1 MRLGIMLRHFDQ
13 HEGGVKV
20 YTRELLKELIAAN
33 TRHEI
38 VLLYRSRQRLGTY
51 RGIDHV
57 SEVLLEGGPIVYW
70 DQVKVPRAVRQLGI
84 DVLFNPKYS
93 IPLNVGCATAWV
105 CHGLDWYVMP
115 QASRWIDR
123 LNHSLL
129 IPQYAARSD
138 AVIAVSETTREHV
151 MKYLDV
157 PGERVHTVYSGLSD
171 AFHSPLDRQQLQDA
185 RRRFNLPPRFLLYCG
200 AVYPPKNFTRLIRA
214 YAQVGP
220 ARGMPLVIAGGSNR
234 FLSAHELLEPQ
245 RQNIV
250 EWVHW
255 MGWIDNHD
263 LPAVYQ
269 LAEGLLLPSLY
280 ESVGMPVMEAMACG
294 CPTLTANRYGTR
306 ELAQGASVLVDP
318 ESVEDIAAGIVR
330 LLEDQP
336 LRAALRAAGRERAQR
351 FTWQRTATEVMQVLE
366 SLPRTRCRQAAPS
379 AHEHSNA
386 ASEIAEPH
394 PR

>member
-20 YTRELLKELIAAN
+20 YTRELLNAIVAGN

-38 VLLYRSRQRLGTY
+38 VLLYRNRQRLGTY
-51 RGIDHV
+51 SGVEGV
-57 SEVLLEGGPIVYW
+57 SEVLLEGGPIFYW
-70 DQVKVPRAVRQLGI
+70 DQVKVPGAVHRLGI

-93 IPLNVGCATAWV
+93 IPLNVRCRTAWV

-123 LNHSLL
+123 LNHRLL
-129 IPQYAARSD
+129 IPQYAAKSD

-157 PGERVHTVYSGLSD
+157 PAERVHTIYSGLTD
-171 AFHSPLDRQQLQDA
+171 AFHRPIERSQLEAA

-214 YAQVGP
+214 YAKVGP
-220 ARGMPLVIAGGSNR
+220 AHGVPLVIAGGSNR

-245 RQNIV
+245 RRDV
-250 EWVHW
+250 ADWVHW
-255 MGWIDNHD
+255 IGWLDNAD
-263 LPAVYQ
+263 LPAIYR
-269 LAEGLLLPSLY
+269 LAAGLLLPSLY

-306 ELAQGASVLVDP
+306 ELAEGAAVLVDP
-318 ESVEDIAAGIVR
+318 ESVDEIAAGIVR
-330 LLEDQP
+330 LLEDRQ
-336 LRAALRAAGRERAQR
+336 LRSEVRAAGIERAKR
-351 FTWQRTATEVMQVLE
+351 FTWQRTAAEVMGVLE
-366 SLPRTRCRQAAPS
+366 SLPREHRNTDEAA
-379 AHEHSNA
+379 NA
-386 ASEIAEPH
+386 LSV
-394 PR
+394 

>member
-13 HEGGVKV
+13 HDGGVKV
-20 YTRELLKELIAAN
+20 YTRELMNAIVSAN

-38 VLLYRSRQRLGTY
+38 VLLYRNRKHLGTY
-51 RGIDHV
+51 GKVDGV

-70 DQVKVPRAVRQLGI
+70 DQVKVPGAVRKLGI

-93 IPLNVGCATAWV
+93 IPLNVQCRTAWV

-123 LNHSLL
+123 LNHRLL
-129 IPQYAARSD
+129 IPQYAAKSD
-138 AVIAVSETTREHV
+138 AVIAVSETTRDHV
-151 MKYLDV
+151 LEYLDV
-157 PGERVHTVYSGLSD
+157 PAERVHTVYSGLSR
-171 AFHSPLDRQQLQDA
+171 AFHSRVEPAQLEDA

-214 YAQVGP
+214 YAKVGP
-220 ARGMPLVIAGGSNR
+220 PRGVPLVIAGGSNR

-245 RQNIV
+245 RQNV
-250 EWVHW
+250 TDWVHCI
-255 MGWIDNHD
+255 GWLDNAD
-263 LPAVYQ
+263 LPAIYR

-306 ELAQGASVLVDP
+306 ELAHGAALLVDP
-318 ESVEDIAAGIVR
+318 ESVVEIAAGIVR
-330 LLEDQP
+330 LLDDEQ
-336 LRAALRAAGRERAQR
+336 LRARLRAAGLERAQN
-351 FTWQRTATEVMQVLE
+351 FTWQRTAAEVMEVLE
-366 SLPRTRCRQAAPS
+366 SLPRTRSSARGNTDEAPAAIS
-379 AHEHSNA
+379 V
-386 ASEIAEPH
+386 
-394 PR
+394 

>member
-13 HEGGVKV
+13 HDGGVKV
-20 YTRELLKELIAAN
+20 YTRELMNAIVSDN

-38 VLLYRSRQRLGTY
+38 VLLYRNRKHLGTY
-51 RGIDHV
+51 GRVDGV

-70 DQVKVPRAVRQLGI
+70 DQVKVPGAVRKLGI

-93 IPLNVGCATAWV
+93 IPLNVQCRTAWV

-123 LNHSLL
+123 LNHRLL
-129 IPQYAARSD
+129 IPQYAAKSD
-138 AVIAVSETTREHV
+138 AVIAVSQTTRDHV
-151 MKYLDV
+151 LKYLDV
-157 PGERVHTVYSGLSD
+157 PAERVHTVYSGLSR
-171 AFHSPLDRQQLQDA
+171 AFHSPIRQAQLEAA

-214 YAQVGP
+214 YAKVGP
-220 ARGMPLVIAGGSNR
+220 ARGVPLVIAGGSNR

-245 RQNIV
+245 RQNV
-250 EWVHW
+250 TDWVHCI
-255 MGWIDNHD
+255 GWLDNAD
-263 LPAVYQ
+263 LPAIYR

-306 ELAQGASVLVDP
+306 ELAHGAALLVDP
-318 ESVEDIAAGIVR
+318 ESVVEIAAGIVR
-330 LLEDQP
+330 LLDDEQ
-336 LRAALRAAGRERAQR
+336 LRARLRAAGLERAQN
-351 FTWQRTATEVMQVLE
+351 FTWQRTAAEVMEVLE
-366 SLPRTRCRQAAPS
+366 SLPRTRSSARGNADEAPAAIS
-379 AHEHSNA
+379 V
-386 ASEIAEPH
+386 
-394 PR
+394 

>member
-13 HEGGVKV
+13 HDGGVKV
-20 YTRELLKELIAAN
+20 YTRELMNAIIAAN

-38 VLLYRSRQRLGTY
+38 VLLYRNRKRLGTY
-51 RGIDHV
+51 GSADGV
-57 SEVLLEGGPIVYW
+57 SEVLLEGGPIFYW
-70 DQVKVPRAVRQLGI
+70 DQVKVPRAVRRLGI

-93 IPLNVGCATAWV
+93 IPLNVDCSTAWV

-123 LNHSLL
+123 LNHRLL
-129 IPQYAARSD
+129 IPQYAAKSD

-157 PGERVHTVYSGLSD
+157 PAERVHTIYSGLSD
-171 AFHSPLDRQQLQDA
+171 AFRQPQDREQLEAA
-185 RRRFNLPPRFLLYCG
+185 RRRFNLPARFLLYCG

-214 YAQVGP
+214 YAKVGP
-220 ARGMPLVIAGGSNR
+220 ARGVPLVIAGGSNR
-234 FLSAHELLEPQ
+234 FLSERELLEPQ
-245 RQNIV
+245 RQGISD
-250 EWVHW
+250 WVHGI
-255 MGWIDNHD
+255 GWLDNAA
-263 LPAVYQ
+263 LPAVYR

-306 ELAQGASVLVDP
+306 ELAEGAAVLVDP
-318 ESVEDIAAGIVR
+318 GSIEDIAAGIVR

-336 LRAALRAAGRERAQR
+336 LRAKLRAAGLERAER
-351 FTWQRTATEVMQVLE
+351 FTWQRTAAEVMDVLE
-366 SLPRTRCRQAAPS
+366 SLPRMRATNPTTDTMQPHAP
-379 AHEHSNA
+379 
-386 ASEIAEPH
+386 
-394 PR
+394 

>member
-13 HEGGVKV
+13 HDGGVKV
-20 YTRELLKELIAAN
+20 YTRELLNAIVSAN
-33 TRHEI
+33 TSHEI
-38 VLLYRSRQRLGTY
+38 VLLYRDRKHLGTY
-51 RGIDHV
+51 GSVVGV

-70 DQVKVPRAVRQLGI
+70 DQVKVPGAVRKLGI

-93 IPLNVGCATAWV
+93 IPLNVRCRTAWV

-123 LNHSLL
+123 LNHRLL
-129 IPQYAARSD
+129 IPQYAAKSD

-157 PGERVHTVYSGLSD
+157 PAERVHTIYSGLTD
-171 AFHSPLDRQQLQDA
+171 AFHRPIEHAQLEA
-185 RRRFNLPPRFLLYCG
+185 TRRRFNLPARFLLYCG

-214 YAQVGP
+214 YAKVGP
-220 ARGMPLVIAGGSNR
+220 ARGVPLVIAGGSNR

-245 RQNIV
+245 RRDV
-250 EWVHW
+250 ADWVRW
-255 MGWIDNHD
+255 IGWLDNAD
-263 LPAVYQ
+263 LPAIYR

-306 ELAQGASVLVDP
+306 ELAHGAALLVDP
-318 ESVEDIAAGIVR
+318 ESVVEIAAGIVR
-330 LLEDQP
+330 LLEDAQ
-336 LRAALRAAGRERAQR
+336 LRARLRTAGLERAQN
-351 FTWQRTATEVMQVLE
+351 FTWQRTAAEVMEVLE
-366 SLPRTRCRQAAPS
+366 SLPRTRSSARGNTDEAPAAIS
-379 AHEHSNA
+379 V
-386 ASEIAEPH
+386 
-394 PR
+394 

>member
-13 HEGGVKV
+13 HDGGVKV
-20 YTRELLKELIAAN
+20 YTRELMKEIIAAN

-38 VLLYRSRQRLGTY
+38 VLLYRNRKRLGTY
-51 RGIDHV
+51 GSADGV
-57 SEVLLEGGPIVYW
+57 SEVLLAGGPIFYW
-70 DQVKVPRAVRQLGI
+70 DQVKVPRAVRELGI

-93 IPLNVGCATAWV
+93 IPLNVQCRTAWV

-123 LNHSLL
+123 LNHRLL
-129 IPQYAARSD
+129 IPQYAAKSD

-171 AFHSPLDRQQLQDA
+171 AFRQPQDREQLEAA

-214 YAQVGP
+214 YAKVGP
-220 ARGMPLVIAGGSNR
+220 ARGVPLVIAGGSNR

-245 RQNIV
+245 RQGISD
-250 EWVHW
+250 WVHRI
-255 MGWIDNHD
+255 GWLDNAD
-263 LPAVYQ
+263 LPAVYR

-306 ELAQGASVLVDP
+306 ELAEGAAVLVDP
-318 ESVEDIAAGIVR
+318 DSVVDIAAGIVR
-330 LLEDQP
+330 LLEDQQ
-336 LRAALRAAGRERAQR
+336 LRAKLRTAGLERAER
-351 FTWQRTATEVMQVLE
+351 FTWQRTAAEVMDVLE
-366 SLPRTRCRQAAPS
+366 SLPRMRATNPTTDTMQP
-379 AHEHSNA
+379 H
-386 ASEIAEPH
+386 AS
-394 PR
+394 

>member
-20 YTRELLKELIAAN
+20 YTRELMKAIVAGN

-38 VLLYRSRQRLGTY
+38 VMLYRNRKRLGTY
-51 RGIDHV
+51 GGIEGV
-57 SEVLLEGGPIVYW
+57 SEVLLEGGPIFYW
-70 DQVKVPRAVRQLGI
+70 DQVKVPGAVRRLGI

-93 IPLNVGCATAWV
+93 IPLSVRCRTAWV

-123 LNHSLL
+123 LNHRLL
-129 IPQYAARSD
+129 IPQYAAKSD

-157 PGERVHTVYSGLSD
+157 PSERVHTIYSGLTD
-171 AFHSPLDRQQLQDA
+171 VFHSPTERSRLAAA

-200 AVYPPKNFTRLIRA
+200 AVYPPKNFTRMIQA

-220 ARGMPLVIAGGSNR
+220 ARGVPLVIAGGSNR

-245 RQNIV
+245 RQGIAD
-250 EWVHW
+250 WVRW
-255 MGWIDNHD
+255 IGWLDNAD
-263 LPAVYQ
+263 LPAIYR

-306 ELAQGASVLVDP
+306 ELAEGAALLVDP
-318 ESVEDIAAGIVR
+318 DSVDQIAAGIVR
-330 LLEDQP
+330 LLQDER
-336 LRAALRAAGRERAQR
+336 LRTELRTAGLERAKR
-351 FTWQRTATEVMQVLE
+351 FTWQRTAAEVMAVLE
-366 SLPRTRCRQAAPS
+366 SLPRTSSSTRGDTDEAATAMS
-379 AHEHSNA
+379 V
-386 ASEIAEPH
+386 
-394 PR
+394 

>member
-20 YTRELLKELIAAN
+20 YTRELMNAIVAGN

-38 VLLYRSRQRLGTY
+38 VMLYRNRQRLGTY
-51 RGIDHV
+51 SGVDSV

-70 DQVKVPRAVRQLGI
+70 DQVKVPRAVRELGI

-93 IPLNVGCATAWV
+93 IPLKVRCATAWV

-123 LNHSLL
+123 LNHRLL
-129 IPQYAARSD
+129 IPQYAAKSD

-151 MKYLDV
+151 MKYLNV

-171 AFHSPLDRQQLQDA
+171 AFHQRLDHRQLDEA
-185 RRRFNLPPRFLLYCG
+185 RKRFNLPARFLLYCG

-214 YAQVGP
+214 YAKVGP
-220 ARGMPLVIAGGSNR
+220 ARAVPLVIAGGSNR

-245 RQNIV
+245 RQGISD
-250 EWVHW
+250 WVRW
-255 MGWIDNHD
+255 IGWLDNAD
-263 LPAVYQ
+263 LPAVYR

-294 CPTLTANRYGTR
+294 CPTLTANRYGTL
-306 ELAQGASVLVDP
+306 ELAEGAAVLVDP
-318 ESVEDIAAGIVR
+318 DSIEDIAAGIVR
-330 LLEDQP
+330 LLEDKH
-336 LRAALRAAGRERAQR
+336 LRAKLCSAGLERAQR
-351 FTWQRTATEVMQVLE
+351 FTWQRTAAEVMDVLE
-366 SLPRTRCRQAAPS
+366 SLPRTRSVRTTDAAAETMQP
-379 AHEHSNA
+379 H
-386 ASEIAEPH
+386 AS
-394 PR
+394 

>member
-20 YTRELLKELIAAN
+20 YTRELMNALVAAN

-38 VLLYRSRQRLGTY
+38 VMLYRDRKRLGTY
-51 RGIDHV
+51 RGEHV
-57 SEVLLEGGPIVYW
+57 TEVLLEGGPIVYW
-70 DQVKVPRAVRQLGI
+70 DHVKVPRAVRELGI

-93 IPLNVGCATAWV
+93 IPLHVECRTAWV

-123 LNHSLL
+123 LNHRWL

-171 AFHSPLDRQQLQDA
+171 AFHSPPSPAQLDAA
-185 RRRFNLPPRFLLYCG
+185 RKRFNLPSRFLLYCG

-214 YAQVGP
+214 YAKVGP
-220 ARGMPLVIAGGSNR
+220 ARAMPLVIAGGSNR
-234 FLSAHELLEPQ
+234 FLSAQELLEPQ
-245 RQNIV
+245 RQGISD
-250 EWVHW
+250 WVHW
-255 MGWIDNHD
+255 IGWLDNAD
-263 LPAVYQ
+263 LPAVYR

-294 CPTLTANRYGTR
+294 CPALTANRYGTL
-306 ELAQGASVLVDP
+306 ELAEGAAVLVDP
-318 ESVEDIAAGIVR
+318 DSIEDIAAGIVR

-336 LRAALRAAGRERAQR
+336 LRAKLRAAGLERAER
-351 FTWQRTATEVMQVLE
+351 FTWQRTAAEVMDVLE
-366 SLPRTRCRQAAPS
+366 SLPRTRTTHAAAETMQAHAP
-379 AHEHSNA
+379 
-386 ASEIAEPH
+386 
-394 PR
+394 